1 MIFSS
6 SGWAEML
13 CGMLWEA
20 RVNSQK
26 KNVIY
31 SHKEA
36 GLNYSGRQGVSV
48 YQTSACVETLNLPG
62 GQQQGGSWETDTPEI
77 LNLSRG

>member
-1 MIFSS
+1 MH
-6 SGWAEML
+6 

-20 RVNSQK
+20 RVNSL
-26 KNVIY
+26 KNVFY

-48 YQTSACVETLNLPG
+48 TRPRHLYVLRP
-62 GQQQGGSWETDTPEI
+62 
-77 LNLSRG
+77 